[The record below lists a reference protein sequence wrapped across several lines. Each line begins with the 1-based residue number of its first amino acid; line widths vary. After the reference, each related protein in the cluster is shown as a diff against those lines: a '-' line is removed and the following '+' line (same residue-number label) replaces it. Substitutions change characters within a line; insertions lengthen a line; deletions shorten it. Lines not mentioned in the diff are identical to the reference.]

1 MANELK
7 SNMMRHENF
16 EYGKIYHVYNRGN
29 RSNNIFI
36 EDRNYDLFFKLMK
49 KYLLPVA
56 DIYAYCLMK
65 NHFHLL
71 IRIKEEE
78 NIAEKSV
85 RDKPYLGF
93 SHLFNAYT
101 KSVNKSLNLTGSLF
115 QEHLKRIVVT
125 DEDYLIQLV
134 AYIHLNPIKHGFADK
149 LDYLYS
155 SYGSILSDKPT
166 LLKRED
172 VLYYYGDK
180 ENYVYWHD
188 FQKIKREEII
198 AYMNEDY

>member
-1 MANELK
+1 MK
-7 SNMMRHENF
+7 QENF

-29 RSNNIFI
+29 NSENLFV
-36 EDRNYDLFFKLMK
+36 EERNYDLFFKLMK

-101 KSVNKSLNLTGSLF
+101 KSINKSSNRTGSLF

-134 AYIHLNPIKHGFADK
+134 AYIHLNPIKHGFSDK
-149 LDYLYS
+149 LDYPYS

-198 AYMNEDY
+198 AYMNEDK